1 MFQLPFSKY
10 VDYKSSHEIKELK
23 YGPALLSA
31 VSIWTM
37 SAFLNICNHILSTTK
52 LVLWEMANTKSKR
65 FLYSYNTKIFFVI
78 NLYSVLWYFTSPYT
92 KLERLFLYLILHI
105 RSLQMS
111 TGSMQMNSS
120 YLTLKRGRFS
130 WDSTTINADI
140 NLILI
145 GSTMYQTCDTKLS
158 TSLT

>member
-65 FLYSYNTKIFFVI
+65 FLYSYNTKTFFCYKSILCIIIF
-78 NLYSVLWYFTSPYT
+78 SVCQYIHTSYT
-92 KLERLFLYLILHI
+92 FICTVLEKLFLYLILHI

-120 YLTLKRGRFS
+120 YLTLKREVGFHEIR
-130 WDSTTINADI
+130 
-140 NLILI
+140 
-145 GSTMYQTCDTKLS
+145 QP
-158 TSLT
+158 

>member
-65 FLYSYNTKIFFVI
+65 FLYSYNTKTFFCYKSILCIIIFYLQRMPI
-78 NLYSVLWYFTSPYT
+78 HSYIIHIYMYYIGETISLSYITYSIIANEYRKYAN
-92 KLERLFLYLILHI
+92 E
-105 RSLQMS
+105 
-111 TGSMQMNSS
+111 
-120 YLTLKRGRFS
+120 
-130 WDSTTINADI
+130 
-140 NLILI
+140 
-145 GSTMYQTCDTKLS
+145 
-158 TSLT
+158 